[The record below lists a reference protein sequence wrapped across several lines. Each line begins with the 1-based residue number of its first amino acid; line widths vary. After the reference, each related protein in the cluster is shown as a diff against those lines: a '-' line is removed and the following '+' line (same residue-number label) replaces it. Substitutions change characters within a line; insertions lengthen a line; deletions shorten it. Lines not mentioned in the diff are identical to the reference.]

1 MDTTERLHF
10 HSSLSCIGEGHGNP
24 LQCSCLENPRDGGA
38 WWAAVYGVAH
48 SRTRLKRLSSS
59 CSSPPLSIPASS
71 NQQMA
76 RQTPSCSLYYGCKS
90 GLRTPVQRRFSLEL
104 ARCSNSISH
113 SNKLYLSF
121 VLSHIWKFFSNPC
134 ADHDVFGGPYR
145 ELRWPTSFLKRTLC
159 QEASAVEAIGE
170 FWPGLPSGVFQR
182 PHYPLSPSR
191 RCPNG

>member
-1 MDTTERLHF
+1 MLWLLMDFR
-10 HSSLSCIGEGHGNP
+10 
-24 LQCSCLENPRDGGA
+24 
-38 WWAAVYGVAH
+38 
-48 SRTRLKRLSSS
+48 SSS
-59 CSSPPLSIPASS
+59 ISYHREKIFALFPPPPTSICASS
-71 NQQMA
+71 NQQMTCK
-76 RQTPSCSLYYGCKS
+76 RPLSHSLYPGYKS
-90 GLRTPVQRRFSLEL
+90 GLRTPVQSLFSLEGT
-104 ARCSNSISH
+104 RCSNSISH

-191 RCPNG
+191 RCPNGWQSLLCPLSN